1 MSRLLALT
9 ALRFYAR
16 HPWQLVLALAGIS
29 LGVGVY
35 VGVDL
40 ATNSAAR
47 AFELSAAVVRGGTTH
62 RLLAAGGDLDE
73 RVYADLVLR
82 RGIVRAAPV
91 IELAVGVG
99 GRPGRRYPLL
109 GVDPLQESS
118 VRGFADFVPG
128 RGSDLGRLIS
138 TPGTVLLPESLAQD
152 LGVARGSRI
161 ALLARG
167 RDWPVE
173 VVGTLPPVARDT
185 QNEPPIVADIATAQE
200 VEGRP
205 GRISRI
211 DLKLTPAQ
219 AAELAKDPP
228 TGTVLVAADSDH
240 SSFTE
245 LEAAFRTNLRALG
258 LLALVVG
265 MFLIYGTMSFAV
277 VQRRWTLGVF
287 RALGVTSRAVLWY
300 VLVEALALGV
310 CATVAGLVLGHVLAT
325 SLVEIVLRTIG
336 DLYFGAAVSAAP
348 PSPAIY
354 LRGAALGVAGTLL
367 AGAKPALDAAR
378 AAPAAVM
385 RRAELERGARR
396 GIRVAAVAS
405 LPLFAGGGLLLA
417 LGPRDLYSAFAGLFG
432 VLAAC
437 ALLVPA
443 ATALLAK
450 AVEIG
455 ARRSLRLPGVLAV
468 RGVSASLSRTGV
480 ATSALAI
487 AVATVNGVGLMISSF
502 RTSLDSWLGTTLT
515 ADLYVAFDGEG
526 RVLTATELASIEQIA
541 GVRGVSL
548 TRTLLVPT
556 PAGEIAVR
564 AVRPAPDGWGLQIVG
579 AATGAALAEVGAGRG
594 VVVSERLAFARGLGV
609 GESFAIPTPGG
620 TQALPIVGEFRD
632 FNTGTYSVVV
642 ALDWARRYWTDSA
655 VTGLGIQLER
665 GASASRVE
673 ERIRTITPE
682 AARIRSADAIRKGS
696 LEIFDRTFQI
706 TEVLRVLAAVV
717 AFLGVLSALLSI
729 ELERSRELAILRAL
743 GFAPR
748 ELVTTLLAQTGLLG
762 AAAGLAAVP
771 IGIVLATLLVHVI
784 NRRSFG
790 WTMDFALE
798 PGALA
803 TGLALAVVAALLA
816 GVYPAVRAIRMG
828 LGGALRE
835 E

>member
-1 MSRLLALT
+1 MSRLLALI
-9 ALRFYAR
+9 ALRFYAK

-62 RLLAAGGDLDE
+62 HLLAAGGDLDE
-73 RVYADLVLR
+73 DVYAQLVLQ

-91 IELAVGVG
+91 IELAVGVAS
-99 GRPGRRYPLL
+99 RPGRRYPLL

-128 RGSDLGRLIS
+128 RGGDLARLIS
-138 TPGTVLLPESLAQD
+138 TPGTVLLPESLARE
-152 LGVARGSRI
+152 LGISRGARMS
-161 ALLARG
+161 LTARG
-167 RDWPVE
+167 REWPVE
-173 VVGTLPPVARDT
+173 VAGTLPPVARDT
-185 QNEPPIVADIATAQE
+185 QNEPPIVADIATAQAI
-200 VEGRP
+200 EGRP

-211 DLKLTPAQ
+211 DLKLTAAQ
-219 AAELAKDPP
+219 AAELAGDPP
-228 TGTVLVAADSDH
+228 KGAVLVPADTDYG
-240 SSFTE
+240 SFTE

-277 VQRRWTLGVF
+277 VQRRWTLGVL
-287 RALGVTSRAVLWY
+287 RALGITSRATLWY
-300 VLVEALALGV
+300 VLLEALALGL
-310 CATVAGLVLGHVLAT
+310 CATAAGLVLGSLLAT
-325 SLVEIVLRTIG
+325 NLVEIVLRTIG
-336 DLYFGAAVSAAP
+336 DLYFGAEVSAAP
-348 PSPAIY
+348 ASPTIY

-396 GIRVAAVAS
+396 GVRVAAAAS

-455 ARRSLRLPGVLAV
+455 AHRSLPLPGVLAV
-468 RGVSASLSRTGV
+468 RGVRASLSRTGV
-480 ATSALAI
+480 ATAALAI
-487 AVATVNGVGLMISSF
+487 AIATVNGIGLMISSF
-502 RTSLDSWLGTTLT
+502 RTSLDDWLGTTLA

-526 RVLTATELASIEQIA
+526 RSLKEGDLAAIEKIA
-541 GVRGVSL
+541 GVRAVAL

-564 AVRPAPDGWGLQIVG
+564 AVRPAADGWGLQIVG
-579 AATGAALAEVGAGRG
+579 ADTGAALAEVGAARG
-594 VVVSERLAFARGLGV
+594 VVVSERLAFARGLRV
-609 GESFAIPTPGG
+609 GQPLAIPTPAG
-620 TQALPIVGEFRD
+620 TQLLPIVGEFRD

-642 ALDWARRYWTDSA
+642 ALDWARRYWNDSA
-655 VTGLGIQLER
+655 LTGLGIFLEH
-665 GASASRVE
+665 GASAGRVE
-673 ERIRTITPE
+673 ERLRAITPD
-682 AARIRSADAIRKGS
+682 AARVRSADAIRRGS

-706 TEVLRVLAAVV
+706 TEVLRLLAAVV

-729 ELERSRELAILRAL
+729 ELERSRELAILRSL

-771 IGIVLATLLVHVI
+771 IGIVLATLLVYVI

-790 WTMDFALE
+790 WTMDLTLA
-798 PGALA
+798 PGALLE
-803 TGLALAVVAALLA
+803 GLALAVVAALLA
-816 GVYPAVRAIRMG
+816 GVYPAIRAIRMG